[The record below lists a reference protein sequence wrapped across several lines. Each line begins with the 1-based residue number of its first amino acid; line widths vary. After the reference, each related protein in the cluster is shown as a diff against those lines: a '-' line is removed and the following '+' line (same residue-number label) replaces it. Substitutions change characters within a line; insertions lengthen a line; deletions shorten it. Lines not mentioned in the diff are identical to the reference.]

1 MQQRIVLDWMVENI
15 KLDKIKNDII
25 KLRELEEQ

>member
-1 MQQRIVLDWMVENI
+1 MHQRIVLDWMVENI